1 VHTKPFRVETTI
13 STQNKQE
20 TLPINPVP
28 VPLSLLAKASLILQ
42 QTSSSTL
49 VSFPI
54 STGTILSGTEAYS
67 VDLRTSLAFTNPFGL
82 TKNLDFDF
90 NLSKTPNTGSATQN
104 ADSVSLSSPLPTT
117 IFTIDGVDYSLKMG
131 FGSLKRG
138 LFSQVNEF
146 TVVEG
151 GKASAK
157 LVGIITA
164 SKPQS
169 VPDSGSTLA
178 LMAMAIVGVGG
189 VRQFL
194 ARKTA

>member
-1 VHTKPFRVETTI
+1 
-13 STQNKQE
+13 
-20 TLPINPVP
+20 

>member
-1 VHTKPFRVETTI
+1 M
-13 STQNKQE
+13 
-20 TLPINPVP
+20 L
-28 VPLSLLAKASLILQ
+28 LSLLAKASLILQ

-49 VSFPI
+49 ASFPI
-54 STGTILSGTEAYS
+54 STAQSCREPRLTA

-82 TKNLDFDF
+82 TKNFDFDF
-90 NLSKTPNTGSATQN
+90 NLINTPNTGNATQN
-104 ADSVSLSSPLPTT
+104 ADSVSLSSPFPTT
-117 IFTIDGVDYSLKMG
+117 IFTIDGIDYTLKMG

-146 TVVEG
+146 IVVVG

-178 LMAMAIVGVGG
+178 LMAMAVVGVGG
-189 VRQFL
+189 LRQYL
-194 ARKTA
+194 TRKA